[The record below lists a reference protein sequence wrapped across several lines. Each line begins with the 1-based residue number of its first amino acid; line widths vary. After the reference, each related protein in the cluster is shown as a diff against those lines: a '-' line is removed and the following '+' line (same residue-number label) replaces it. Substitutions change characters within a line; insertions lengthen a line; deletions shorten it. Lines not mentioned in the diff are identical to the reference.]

1 MPRSPAFLHRSGFS
15 LLALYFVLPV
25 SVHALETES
34 CLVLIGVD
42 IQTSEILAPS
52 ESRVLIEPYLG
63 ACISVDLTRD
73 LLSAIS
79 DRLIAN
85 GYVTS
90 RPYLLEQDVS
100 DGQIDI
106 RILPGIV
113 EKIVDAES
121 GGSNGKIA
129 TAFLFND
136 EILNLRELETALEQ
150 IERVASITASIEIRP
165 GTRQGGSIVAI
176 RTVESDPLKFELGA
190 NVQTDLDDQLSFLMS
205 WDNPLNINDIL
216 QFRLNNGEL
225 RESFQSNR
233 SSELNYSF
241 ALGGYLLE
249 LSHGNIDFEQRLQG
263 SNGSF
268 LSAGDTVADNY
279 RVSKVVARN
288 QNNRATLGLSLE
300 IKDTDNFFAGEP
312 VDVSSYKTSQLQL
325 ELQHD
330 WYQPWGR
337 LGTKYTYH
345 RGLDS
350 FGARDDDYFS
360 RVDGSESE
368 ARLQFE
374 KLSIDSRVLY
384 YLDGPGWYLDLNLHL
399 QLSDDILFDSDKL
412 SLGSPYTVR
421 GYSSALSGSNAWYLR
436 TDITWQLDSIG
447 RPSAAKRLTKSVA
460 LSFGLDYGEVRCEI
474 DNADVCGE
482 IYGAGLGLV
491 IWDANFSGRLLW
503 GHPLKEIGDGIG
515 DEDIF
520 LLDFRWAL

>member
-1 MPRSPAFLHRSGFS
+1 MPRLPAFLHRSGFS
-15 LLALYFVLPV
+15 LLALYFLVPV
-25 SVHALETES
+25 SVPAAEIDNCVALT
-34 CLVLIGVD
+34 GVD
-42 IQTSEILAPS
+42 IQTNKILAPS

-63 ACISVDLTRD
+63 ACISLDLTRD

-90 RPYLLEQDVS
+90 RPYLLEQDIS

-106 RILPGIV
+106 RILPGII
-113 EKIVDAES
+113 EKIIDADS

-129 TAFLFND
+129 AAFMFHD

-150 IERVASITASIEIRP
+150 IERVASITANIEIRP

-176 RTVESDPLKFELGA
+176 KTVESDPLKFELGA
-190 NVQTDLDDQLSFLMS
+190 NVQTDLDDQLSFLMN

-249 LSHGNIDFEQRLQG
+249 LSHSKINFKQRLQG

-268 LSAGDTVADNY
+268 LSEGDTLADNY
-279 RVSKVVARN
+279 RLSKIVGRN
-288 QNNRATLGLSLE
+288 QSNRVTLKLSLE
-300 IKDTDNFFAGEP
+300 IKDTDNYFEDEP

-337 LGTKYTYH
+337 LGTQYTYH
-345 RGLDS
+345 QGLDS

-360 RVDGSESE
+360 RDDGSESE
-368 ARLQFE
+368 AQLQFE
-374 KLSIDSRVLY
+374 KFSIDSRVLY
-384 YLDGPGWYLDLNLHL
+384 YLDGPSWYLDLNLHL
-399 QLSDDILFDSDKL
+399 QFSDDILYDSDKL
-412 SLGSPYTVR
+412 NLGSPYTVR
-421 GYSSALSGSNAWYLR
+421 GYSSALSSSNAWYLR
-436 TDITWQLDSIG
+436 SDITWQLDSISM
-447 RPSAAKRLTKSVA
+447 PSEAKRLTKSVA
-460 LSFGLDYGEVRCEI
+460 LSFGLDYGEARCEI
-474 DNADVCGE
+474 DNADLCGE

-491 IWDANFSGRLLW
+491 IWDSNFSGRLLW

-515 DEDIF
+515 DDDIF